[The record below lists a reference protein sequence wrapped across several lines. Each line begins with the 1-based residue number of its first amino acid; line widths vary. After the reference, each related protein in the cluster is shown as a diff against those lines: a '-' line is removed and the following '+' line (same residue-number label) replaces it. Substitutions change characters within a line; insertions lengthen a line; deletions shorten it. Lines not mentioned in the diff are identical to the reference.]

1 MRAAPGG
8 ARPRQAPGPRNLR
21 QRSLGRRLQFL
32 GGQLGRGGRVARA
45 LLSSQYALMLEYR
58 AETALW
64 ALSGILP
71 FIMLG
76 IWSQLAAAPDPGPGV
91 AAGGLGSGGIGLDP
105 LQLSRYFLSAFVAR
119 QFSVA
124 WVVYAFEEDALQ
136 GRLSPYLLQPLQ
148 PLWRY
153 VAAHLAEQ
161 LTRLPFVVIIAA
173 VFFLLQPAAF
183 WIPSPGRIVATVLAI
198 WLAFTINFLLQSCI
212 AILCFW
218 SERASALERLLFIPY
233 LFLSGLV
240 APLEVFPPA
249 LRAAAH
255 WTPFPLM
262 VAFPAQLLAGGPV
275 AIGASFAAM
284 AAWIALLLPI
294 TLLLWRAGV
303 RRYSAMGA

>member
-1 MRAAPGG
+1 MNRLGLRLRHG
-8 ARPRQAPGPRNLR
+8 A
-21 QRSLGRRLQFL
+21 
-32 GGQLGRGGRVARA
+32 RVARA
-45 LLSSQYALMLEYR
+45 LLGSQYALMLEYR

-76 IWSQLAAAPDPGPGV
+76 IWSQLAAAP
-91 AAGGLGSGGIGLDP
+91 AAPTGLGSTGIGLDP
-105 LQLSRYFLSAFVAR
+105 LQLSRYFLCAFVAR

-161 LTRLPFVVIIAA
+161 LTRLPFVAIIAA

-183 WIPSPGRIVATVLAI
+183 WIPTPGRIAATVLAI

-275 AIGASFAAM
+275 TIGASFAAM

>member
-1 MRAAPGG
+1 VRAQGI
-8 ARPRQAPGPRNLR
+8 
-21 QRSLGRRLQFL
+21 RSLGRRLHH
-32 GGQLGRGGRVARA
+32 GWRVARA
-45 LLSSQYALMLEYR
+45 LFSSQYALMLEYR

-76 IWSQLAAAPDPGPGV
+76 IWGQLADGP
-91 AAGGLGSGGIGLDP
+91 AGSGPDSGLASGIGLDQV
-105 LQLSRYFLSAFVAR
+105 QLSRYFLCAFVAR
-119 QFSVA
+119 QFSVV

-161 LTRLPFVVIIAA
+161 VTRLPFVLLIAA
-173 VFFLLQPAAF
+173 LFFLLQPEAL
-183 WIPSPGRIVATVLAI
+183 WIPTLPRILATVLAI
-198 WLAFTINFLLQSCI
+198 WMAFTINFLLQSCI

-255 WTPFPLM
+255 WTPFPYM
-262 VAFPAQLLAGGPV
+262 VAFPAQLLAGAPVPV
-275 AIGASFAAM
+275 AASFAAM
-284 AAWIALLLPI
+284 VLWIALLLPT

>member
-1 MRAAPGG
+1 MRTGPGEG
-8 ARPRQAPGPRNLR
+8 LEPRNLR
-21 QRSLGRRLQFL
+21 RRSRPPLLQGLGRRLQ
-32 GGQLGRGGRVARA
+32 RGWRVARA

-76 IWSQLAAAPDPGPGV
+76 IWSQLAMAPAGPG
-91 AAGGLGSGGIGLDP
+91 AGSGTGSTGIGLDP
-105 LQLSRYFLSAFVAR
+105 VQLSRYFLCAFVAR

-124 WVVYAFEEDALQ
+124 WVVYAFEEDTLQ

-161 LTRLPFVVIIAA
+161 VTRLPFVVLIAA
-173 VFFLLQPAAF
+173 VFFLVQPQAF
-183 WIPSPGRIVATVLAI
+183 WIPTPARFLAGLLAI
-198 WLAFTINFLLQSCI
+198 GLAFTINFLLQSCI

-275 AIGASFAAM
+275 AIAASFAAM
-284 AAWIALLLPI
+284 AGWIALLLPL
-294 TLLLWRAGV
+294 TLGLWRAGV